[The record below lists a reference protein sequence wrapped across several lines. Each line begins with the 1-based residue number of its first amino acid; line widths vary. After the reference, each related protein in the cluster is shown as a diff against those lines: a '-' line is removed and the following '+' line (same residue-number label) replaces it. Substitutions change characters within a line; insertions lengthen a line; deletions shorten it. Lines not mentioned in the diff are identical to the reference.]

1 MIFSMFHCSHSL
13 SNRNAKCHV
22 KKSARRF
29 FWRGFGSGE
38 TETDEFGV
46 KELPERKEN
55 SPQDSSASN
64 SPGNQELDQ
73 SCMFHSASGIDVNDL
88 DNVDFIPSTSNL
100 LVKKLCRVYFE
111 DNKVVIKMAIKG
123 RSPTLRHVSRTH
135 RVALHWLC
143 DRINLNPENP
153 NQTH

>member
-1 MIFSMFHCSHSL
+1 MGQNGREDDVRILRIFFVDTKKQHADMLTKGNFTRDELDHLLRLLNIMIFSMFHCSHSL
-13 SNRNAKCHV
+13 SNRKLSAMS

-29 FWRGFGSGE
+29 FWRGFGSGK

-73 SCMFHSASGIDVNDL
+73 SHACFTRRQELMSMIF
-88 DNVDFIPSTSNL
+88 
-100 LVKKLCRVYFE
+100 
-111 DNKVVIKMAIKG
+111 
-123 RSPTLRHVSRTH
+123 
-135 RVALHWLC
+135 
-143 DRINLNPENP
+143 
-153 NQTH
+153 

>member
-73 SCMFHSASGIDVNDL
+73 SCMFHLASGIDVNDL
-88 DNVDFIPSTSNL
+88 DNVDFVPSTSNL
-100 LVKKLCRVYFE
+100 LVKKLFRVYFE
-111 DNKVVIKMAIKG
+111 DNKVQNGNQRTKSDIETCFQNPQSCSSLVM
-123 RSPTLRHVSRTH
+123 RS
-135 RVALHWLC
+135 
-143 DRINLNPENP
+143 N
-153 NQTH
+153 